1 MYNLMLE
8 NKVDVI
14 TRANIIMSVC
24 MVNNIIIRSGVVV
37 SVAVK
42 LAEYKEVSN

>member
-1 MYNLMLE
+1 MYNLMLG